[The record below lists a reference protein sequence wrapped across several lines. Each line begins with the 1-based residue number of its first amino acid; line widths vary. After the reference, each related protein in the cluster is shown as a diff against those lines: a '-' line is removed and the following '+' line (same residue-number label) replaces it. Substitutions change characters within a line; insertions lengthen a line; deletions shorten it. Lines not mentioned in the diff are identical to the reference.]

1 MTPLEDK
8 VRQAFQAKAGQVRY
22 DVAPPL
28 RLPAR
33 RRRFFSLAHGGGQ
46 SGGASAR
53 RGWLAPAAS
62 AVLVAA
68 MIAGSVAVSR
78 GVAGHQR
85 PGPGAVPA
93 SDRAAAAWV
102 TAQVSRSV
110 VVSCDPAMCRAL
122 RAHGFPADDLLV
134 LGPGGGG
141 PLESQVIVAT
151 AAVRRELGARLS
163 SVYAPAVLASF
174 GSGSTRIEVRVIA
187 PGGASGYLAALKADR
202 QARQSAGAA
211 LADSSRITATAAARK
226 QMKAGRVAVQLL
238 IMITSLAA
246 LRPLDILAFG
256 DSGPGA
262 AADMP
267 LRSVYLT
274 DNGSHAAGR
283 TILTFLHTQ
292 QGVLRPAR
300 AEITRYAGRADLFIE
315 FAAPTPLGLING
327 PSAPAHP

>member
-33 RRRFFSLAHGGGQ
+33 RRRFSSLAHGGGQ
-46 SGGASAR
+46 SRGAPAR

-68 MIAGSVAVSR
+68 VIAGSVAVSR

-85 PGPGAVPA
+85 PGPGAMPA
-93 SDRAAAAWV
+93 PDRAAAVWV
-102 TAQVSRSV
+102 AAQVSRSV
-110 VVSCDPAMCRAL
+110 VVSCDLAMCRAL

-134 LGPGGGG
+134 LGPGGAGL
-141 PLESQVIVAT
+141 LESQVIVAT

-174 GSGSTRIEVRVIA
+174 GSGSTRIEVRVTA
-187 PGGASGYLAALKADR
+187 PGGAAAYLAALRADQ
-202 QARQSAGAA
+202 QARHNAGAA
-211 LADSSRITATAAARK
+211 LTGNPRITATAAART
-226 QMKAGRVAVQLL
+226 QMEVGQVAAQLL
-238 IMITSLAA
+238 FTITALAA

-267 LRSVYLT
+267 LRSVYLA
-274 DNGSHAAGR
+274 DNGGPAAAR
-283 TILTFLHTQ
+283 AVLAFLHQ
-292 QGVLRPAR
+292 QRGAFRPAR
-300 AEITRYAGRADLFIE
+300 AEITRFAGRPVLFIE

-327 PSAPAHP
+327 PPASAHP